1 MNFILAA
8 LLVFDLLAL
17 VATNYISKKFVSK
30 TVQKYE
36 IAQQQTKASQLYVAE
51 LVDEED
57 EADVP
62 KIINPNEIQF
72 KCEFCGRISYE
83 QEPCPCRLDKSITSD
98 SSTSSLKIDKDYKAE
113 YDIVTIEDNCETI
126 LYDTHSGVQE
136 SFCIGSVSDIVNF
149 TKLAEEELQLKGTYK
164 EFTDELA
171 YQMFLR
177 DLCRLKGYD
186 ENEIDHLMFE
196 QGIDP
201 RDLKLKEN
209 KP

>member
-36 IAQQQTKASQLYVAE
+36 IAQQQTKTSQLYVAE

-62 KIINPNEIQF
+62 KLNKSNEVRF
-72 KCEFCGRISYE
+72 KCEFCGRNSYE
-83 QEPCPCRLDKSITSD
+83 DEPCPCRLDKSITSD
-98 SSTSSLKIDKDYKAE
+98 STIKSLDINQDYKEE
-113 YDIVTIEDNCETI
+113 YGIVTIEDDCETI
-126 LYDTHSGVQE
+126 LYDTHSSEQE
-136 SFCIGSVSDIVNF
+136 SFCVGSISDIVNF
-149 TKLAEEELQLKGTYK
+149 TKLAEEELRLKGTYK

-186 ENEIDHLMFE
+186 EDEIDHLMFE